1 VNDKISHILIAPE
14 VGMAFD
20 SEEKAYDMYNDY
32 AGVIGFSIRKST
44 TRHRQ
49 DGSVY
54 QKHLVCSCEG
64 YAKVE
69 PSKGVTRT
77 GCGARIQFS
86 VSKEGIWSVQ
96 KVVLEH
102 NHYLASPNKKKNLRS
117 QRRVIEADR
126 KLIGHIQE
134 AGMRP
139 AQVYEFMK
147 EFYGG
152 ADKVPFTK
160 MDCNNE
166 IGRERTKYLE
176 SNDAKTLCNYLR
188 NKQIEDPTFFY
199 AIDIDPDNGRIA
211 NFFGQMVNL
220 SWIMHALVMLYH
232 LTPHFKLISL
242 KCLLLQS
249 SVPTITSKP

>member
-44 TRHRQ
+44 TRHRP

-77 GCGARIQFS
+77 GCDARIQFS

-102 NHYLASPNKKKNLRS
+102 NHYLASPI
-117 QRRVIEADR
+117 RR
-126 KLIGHIQE
+126 
-134 AGMRP
+134 
-139 AQVYEFMK
+139 
-147 EFYGG
+147 
-152 ADKVPFTK
+152 
-160 MDCNNE
+160 
-166 IGRERTKYLE
+166 
-176 SNDAKTLCNYLR
+176 KT
-188 NKQIEDPTFFY
+188 
-199 AIDIDPDNGRIA
+199 
-211 NFFGQMVNL
+211 
-220 SWIMHALVMLYH
+220 
-232 LTPHFKLISL
+232 
-242 KCLLLQS
+242 
-249 SVPTITSKP
+249 